1 MATKQLCFAIA
12 AALAVSACG
21 QEQGEAEKARG
32 ELEKTA
38 GVLDSGAE
46 WTAAVPPEWNG
57 VLLLWSHGYDPT
69 LSPAEYAPPSVADA
83 LLSQGYALAGSAYSS
98 GGWALEDAVPD
109 QAATIDAFSELYSAP
124 ETVIGWGMSMGGLVT
139 TALAE
144 DAGSGLD
151 GGLSMCSS
159 MGGAVGMM
167 NMALDGAYAFKTL
180 VVPQSDIRLVDVDD
194 DFANLRRVQ
203 AALAEAR
210 ETKAGRA
217 RVALAAVLAGL
228 PGWTDAKSPKP
239 AADDVWA
246 QEEQMARALPMGV
259 FLPRTDQEKRAG
271 GRFSWNDGIDYAAQ
285 LDKSGR
291 RD

>member
-98 GGWALEDAVPD
+98 GGWALEEMCGPIVVYTPHD
-109 QAATIDAFSELYSAP
+109 QSLHQRSWY
-124 ETVIGWGMSMGGLVT
+124 
-139 TALAE
+139 
-144 DAGSGLD
+144 D
-151 GGLSMCSS
+151 G
-159 MGGAVGMM
+159 
-167 NMALDGAYAFKTL
+167 
-180 VVPQSDIRLVDVDD
+180 
-194 DFANLRRVQ
+194 
-203 AALAEAR
+203 
-210 ETKAGRA
+210 
-217 RVALAAVLAGL
+217 
-228 PGWTDAKSPKP
+228 
-239 AADDVWA
+239 
-246 QEEQMARALPMGV
+246 
-259 FLPRTDQEKRAG
+259 
-271 GRFSWNDGIDYAAQ
+271 NDGSMRRPGGQAWTHVNGAGYD
-285 LDKSGR
+285 LD
-291 RD
+291 DIPCLPHLPC